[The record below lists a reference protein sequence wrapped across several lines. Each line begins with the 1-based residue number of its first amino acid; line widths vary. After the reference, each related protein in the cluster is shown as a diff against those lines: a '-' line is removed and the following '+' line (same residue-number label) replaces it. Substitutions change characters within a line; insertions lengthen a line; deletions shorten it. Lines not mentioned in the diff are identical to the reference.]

1 MLWSWSVFLTNL
13 GSLSLLHMFISV
25 LVCQRLIIN
34 RNVIAKYWETYLERL
49 PTVNLFLALF
59 FLQIVFLTIGLFHGQ
74 LLTIC
79 YFLFERFLWKPRKLE
94 PTMKLFPKWFFHCL
108 LRFRHQCTTSFI
120 HLNPTAKEKKFVKKS
135 ESEIKTAKEMKVIFV
150 LSKKSLIHAV
160 NRLEYSPLWP
170 FSISI
175 SIWWWWWW
183 WMKTESSDWC
193 SHTCFPL
200 SNFLPISQLYWC

>member
-1 MLWSWSVFLTNL
+1 MSYWWGGVFESAQFLFRGEKGMVWLGVWVCISYIGVSVFRPAACQYLPNTLTCQSYSSYDMLWSWSVLLSNL

-49 PTVNLFLALF
+49 PTVNLFLAPF
-59 FLQIVFLTIGLFHGQ
+59 FFTDCFLTIGLFHGQ

-120 HLNPTAKEKKFVKKS
+120 HLNPTAKEKKFV
-135 ESEIKTAKEMKVIFV
+135 
-150 LSKKSLIHAV
+150 
-160 NRLEYSPLWP
+160 
-170 FSISI
+170 
-175 SIWWWWWW
+175 
-183 WMKTESSDWC
+183 
-193 SHTCFPL
+193 
-200 SNFLPISQLYWC
+200 

>member
-1 MLWSWSVFLTNL
+1 MLWSWSVLLSNL

-59 FLQIVFLTIGLFHGQ
+59 FYRLFFWQLVCSTVSCWQSVTFCSRDSCESPGNWSQRWNCFRSGFFTVCSDFATNAQ
-74 LLTIC
+74 LLLSISTQ
-79 YFLFERFLWKPRKLE
+79 L
-94 PTMKLFPKWFFHCL
+94 PKKRSL
-108 LRFRHQCTTSFI
+108 L
-120 HLNPTAKEKKFVKKS
+120 KKNQS
-135 ESEIKTAKEMKVIFV
+135 EMKTAKEMKVIFV

-160 NRLEYSPLWP
+160 TRLEYSPLWP

-175 SIWWWWWW
+175 SIWWWWW

>member
-1 MLWSWSVFLTNL
+1 MLWSWSVLLSKL
-13 GSLSLLHMFISV
+13 GSHSLLHMFISV

-94 PTMKLFPKWFFHCL
+94 PTMKLFPKWFFAVCSDFATNAQL
-108 LRFRHQCTTSFI
+108 LLSISTQ
-120 HLNPTAKEKKFVKKS
+120 LPKKRSLLKKNQS
-135 ESEIKTAKEMKVIFV
+135 EMKTAKEMKVIFV